1 MIRKPRS
8 KAKESSEKPEYGANL
23 RLDREPGVS
32 RLKRLILDTSPLP
45 MAALAG
51 SNHIVRYVN
60 SAFCRLACK
69 SKDELMGRPLI
80 EVVPWEGCLA
90 LLNRVSS
97 TGEAEIQTEPE
108 RTEADSARWSY
119 TVWPVCGAKDHPF
132 GVMMQVTETTQF
144 HQRAIAVNEQLL
156 LSGVRQHELREAADK
171 LNTQLQLEITDRK
184 RMERALVIS
193 EKLAVTAR
201 FASTMAHEINNPLE
215 AMMNLLFLLA
225 PLQTSPDARAHIAS
239 LEDQLQGLGRIT
251 SHALKFHR
259 DGNAP
264 AEFELKAVLREVS
277 DFYRPQ
283 AEKKGIVV
291 RERIETE
298 GAIVAFRGEIVQVV
312 TNLLLNAVD
321 ATTRGQVILH
331 LYPAPRWL
339 CQVHASSGYCL
350 SIADSGSGIALQDR
364 ARIYE
369 PFFTSKGEGGTGLGL
384 WVSAGII
391 DRIGGSIRVWSTCR
405 PGRSGTCFSVFLPAK
420 PPLHAIPSPSQSMS
434 EGQDARRPAD
444 LKNTPLRD
452 ASERLRSRNT
462 Q

>member
-1 MIRKPRS
+1 MIQKPRI
-8 KAKESSEKPEYGANL
+8 KAEESSENPEYGTKL
-23 RLDREPGVS
+23 RLHREPGVS
-32 RLKRLILDTSPLP
+32 SLRRLILDTSPLP

-51 SNHIVRYVN
+51 SNHIVRYFN

-69 SKDELMGRPLI
+69 TQDELMGKPLL

-90 LLNRVSS
+90 LLNRVFN

-108 RTEADSARWSY
+108 RTKAGSARRSY
-119 TVWPVCGAKDHPF
+119 TVWPFCGAKNQPF

-144 HQRAIAVNEQLL
+144 HHRAIAVNEQLL
-156 LSGVRQHELREAADK
+156 LSGVRQHELRETADQ
-171 LNTQLQLEITDRK
+171 LNSQLQREIADRK

-201 FASTMAHEINNPLE
+201 FAATMAHEINNPLE

-225 PLQTSPDARAHIAS
+225 PLQTSPDAQAYIAS

-259 DGNAP
+259 DANAP

-277 DFYRPQ
+277 DFARPQ
-283 AEKKGIVV
+283 AERKGIVV
-291 RERIETE
+291 CERIETD

-312 TNLLLNAVD
+312 TNLLLNALD
-321 ATTRGQVILH
+321 ATSRGQVILH
-331 LYPAPRWL
+331 LYPAPPWL
-339 CQVHASSGYCL
+339 CEVHASSGYCL
-350 SIADSGSGIALQDR
+350 SIADSGSGISPQDR

-369 PFFTSKGEGGTGLGL
+369 PFFTSKGEGRTGLGL

-405 PGRSGTCFSVFLPAK
+405 PGRSGTCFSVFLPSK
-420 PPLHAIPSPSQSMS
+420 HPLRAVPSPSEMMT
-434 EGQDARRPAD
+434 EVHDARRPAR
-444 LKNTPLRD
+444 LENSANTRR
-452 ASERLRSRNT
+452 E
-462 Q
+462 